1 MITGEIIDRVRIGIH
16 GHFGMLPD
24 APEPMDDT
32 TLEELEAE
40 QLKDMTIAISFNSE
54 EIARELMD
62 AEYIQNSNESAFT
75 KEQAKLTAYN
85 HIMEL
90 IKIEGSDPE

>member
-1 MITGEIIDRVRIGIH
+1 MITGEMIDRVRIGIH

-24 APEPMDDT
+24 APEPLDDI
-32 TLEELEAE
+32 TLEEMEAE
-40 QLKDMTIAISFNSE
+40 QLKDMTVAISFNSE

-62 AEYIQNSNESAFT
+62 AEAIQEGNESQYT

-85 HIMEL
+85 HIIEL
-90 IKIEGSDPE
+90 VKEG

>member
-24 APEPMDDT
+24 APEPLDDI
-32 TLEELEAE
+32 TLAEMEAE
-40 QLKDMTIAISFNSE
+40 QLKDMTVAISFNSE

-62 AEYIQNSNESAFT
+62 AEAIQESNESQYT

-85 HIMEL
+85 HIIEL
-90 IKIEGSDPE
+90 VKEG

>member
-1 MITGEIIDRVRIGIH
+1 MITGELLNKPLINIH
-16 GHFGMLPD
+16 GHFGMVPD

-62 AEYIQNSNESAFT
+62 AEAIQDSNESAFT

-90 IKIEGSDPE
+90 IKEG